1 VEESRTIQPEPSRIE
16 TLVVENNVN
25 NVQQNTTTHENPV
38 VNIEEN
44 IQVENTTQPES
55 GAGETAEVL
64 INTGGEISEVEANSF
79 SFIFPNLT
87 MTTQD
92 EVQLPTD
99 QEGQTEAMTF
109 FSADNVDNA
118 IMNIDQQQQEEP
130 PPPETEN
137 DNEEPSL
144 RIRNDLFTNNVQ
156 DNDRMQSIL
165 TDLETK
171 TELVSRY
178 I

>member
-1 VEESRTIQPEPSRIE
+1 
-16 TLVVENNVN
+16 
-25 NVQQNTTTHENPV
+25 
-38 VNIEEN
+38 
-44 IQVENTTQPES
+44 
-55 GAGETAEVL
+55 
-64 INTGGEISEVEANSF
+64 
-79 SFIFPNLT
+79 
-87 MTTQD
+87 
-92 EVQLPTD
+92 
-99 QEGQTEAMTF
+99 
-109 FSADNVDNA
+109 
-118 IMNIDQQQQEEP
+118 MNIDQQQQEEP